1 MKYLITIFLTF
12 FIAQAEQKIEIFD
25 AQGNKIK
32 EVIRDGIIK
41 ENIIEPH
48 ELKAHN
54 QEIKIK
60 ELEKENKILKNQV
73 KKRKFLNFLFKIA
86 KLNSDIKFKDMQIS
100 IKELAEKNNKMMN
113 TSLTFMT
120 IAQYLFFT
128 VVILSIIGW
137 IISLFT
143 KKARNDEI

>member
-32 EVIRDGIIK
+32 EVIRNGIKK

-54 QEIKIK
+54 QEMKHF
-60 ELEKENKILKNQV
+60 LEES
-73 KKRKFLNFLFKIA
+73 KKTTKKFLAQLTSNTKKQKNGQKNL
-86 KLNSDIKFKDMQIS
+86 KLN
-100 IKELAEKNNKMMN
+100 NN
-113 TSLTFMT
+113 
-120 IAQYLFFT
+120 Q
-128 VVILSIIGW
+128 
-137 IISLFT
+137 
-143 KKARNDEI
+143 

>member
-32 EVIRDGIIK
+32 EVIRNNKKK
-41 ENIIEPH
+41 ENIIEPN

-73 KKRKFLNFLFKIA
+73 KELKDKIA
-86 KLNSDIKFKDMQIS
+86 KLNSDIKFKDMRIS
-100 IKELAEKNNKMMN
+100 IKELAEKNNKTMN
-113 TSLTFMT
+113 TSLTLLT
-120 IAQYLFFT
+120 IAQYLLFA

-137 IISLFT
+137 IISMF
-143 KKARNDEI
+143 KKKEIE

>member
-1 MKYLITIFLTF
+1 MKHAPKKSPPVKRFKSISFTAPIQFL
-12 FIAQAEQKIEIFD
+12 EEI
-25 AQGNKIK
+25 K
-32 EVIRDGIIK
+32 
-41 ENIIEPH
+41 P
-48 ELKAHN
+48 LTKAHN

-73 KKRKFLNFLFKIA
+73 KELKDKIA

-113 TSLTFMT
+113 TSLTFLT
-120 IAQYLFFT
+120 IAQYLLFA

-137 IISLFT
+137 IISMFKKRCTWSFSKFNFYT
-143 KKARNDEI
+143 KRI

>member
-1 MKYLITIFLTF
+1 MKYLMTRFLTW
-12 FIAQAEQKIEIFD
+12 FIAQGEQKIEICD

-32 EVIRDGIIK
+32 EVIRNGARK
-41 ENIIEPH
+41 ENTIEPH

-73 KKRKFLNFLFKIA
+73 KELKEKIA

-100 IKELAEKNNKMMN
+100 IKELAEKNNKTMN
-113 TSLTFMT
+113 TSLTFLT
-120 IAQYLFFT
+120 IAQYLLFA

-143 KKARNDEI
+143 KKAKNDEI

>member
-32 EVIRDGIIK
+32 EVIRNGIKK

-54 QEIKIK
+54 QEMKIQKKKKIK
-60 ELEKENKILKNQV
+60 NHRMMKNCQIATKKYIKQTIKQKKNQAMNMSYKQADILK
-73 KKRKFLNFLFKIA
+73 A
-86 KLNSDIKFKDMQIS
+86 
-100 IKELAEKNNKMMN
+100 
-113 TSLTFMT
+113 
-120 IAQYLFFT
+120 
-128 VVILSIIGW
+128 
-137 IISLFT
+137 
-143 KKARNDEI
+143 

>member
-12 FIAQAEQKIEIFD
+12 FISQAEQKIEIFD

-32 EVIRDGIIK
+32 EVIRDGIKK

-48 ELKAHN
+48 EIKAHN
-54 QEIKIK
+54 HKIKIK
-60 ELEKENKILKNQV
+60 ELEKENKMLKNQV
-73 KKRKFLNFLFKIA
+73 KELKAKIA

-100 IKELAEKNNKMMN
+100 IKELAEKNNKTMN
-113 TSLTFMT
+113 TSLTFLT
-120 IAQYLFFT
+120 IAQYLLFA

-137 IISLFT
+137 IISMF
-143 KKARNDEI
+143 KKKEIE

>member
-32 EVIRDGIIK
+32 EVIRDGAKK

-73 KKRKFLNFLFKIA
+73 KELKDKIA

-100 IKELAEKNNKMMN
+100 IKELAEKK
-113 TSLTFMT
+113 
-120 IAQYLFFT
+120 
-128 VVILSIIGW
+128 
-137 IISLFT
+137 
-143 KKARNDEI
+143 

>member
-1 MKYLITIFLTF
+1 MKYLITIFLTCV
-12 FIAQAEQKIEIFD
+12 ISQGEQKIEIFD

-32 EVIRDGIIK
+32 EVIRNGIKK

-54 QEIKIK
+54 QEMKIK
-60 ELEKENKILKNQV
+60 ELEKENKILKNQI
-73 KKRKFLNFLFKIA
+73 KELKDKIA

-100 IKELAEKNNKMMN
+100 IKELAEKNNKTMN
-113 TSLTFMT
+113 TSLTFLT
-120 IAQYLFFT
+120 IAQYLLFA

-137 IISLFT
+137 IISMF
-143 KKARNDEI
+143 KKKEIE

>member
-32 EVIRDGIIK
+32 EVIRNGERK

-60 ELEKENKILKNQV
+60 ELEKENKILKNQI
-73 KKRKFLNFLFKIA
+73 KELKDKIA

-100 IKELAEKNNKMMN
+100 IKEIAEKNNKMMN

-120 IAQYLFFT
+120 IAQYLFFA